1 MSESISE
8 ITSLVSVPVTYCNV
22 PDPFEV
28 KADFV
33 YNFYVEDEDKNAN
46 PQPTSPIDYKLGLI
60 DKDTLDSIETKE
72 RGSLSARVPR
82 YVRVKIAT
90 NTAGIPAVEIGEL
103 SNNLLETIRTNESGR
118 SNYNIEGKISN
129 DYIASLVLSDDGVK
143 QRLQELVYR
152 ISTAVMQNGG
162 LTGQMSDVDIAKE
175 IDMMTSDDIDV
186 TTVLDALS
194 DNTIKG
200 VRFTNQ
206 ISGERYS
213 KVDEK
218 SALRYYVKFNADGY
232 RKITRDISVSNPF
245 SSFFESD
252 LLDKA
257 ADYEKKNPLTREI
270 LFPSFSLNGTDSIE
284 NLQPS
289 MKILSVGPEESVSAR
304 SSLSSMGYP
313 LVKHLGY
320 IIEKS
325 GVTPAGEYTSYD
337 DVVSLNPNVSEFID
351 PNVIYGHTYFYRARQ
366 LYVVKFAQISSV
378 EASGEVKYRI
388 VTTAIA
394 SSTPKPAT
402 VNCIENKIPLAP
414 GTLICNFIYR
424 EGNGIRLDWAKPSNP
439 ARDIKKY
446 QVFRRSSIR
455 DPFEIIAE
463 YDFTDPDY
471 TMFDQRETIDPTLI
485 KRVQSPQYSHMDPQ
499 FSRESSYIY
508 AIASVDAHGFTSNYG
523 TQVFVEFDRFS
534 NKIKSRIISQAGAP
548 KAYPNYYVDP
558 TELEEIGSDRLIEDV
573 IKDSGHGLM
582 RIYFNPTAYS
592 VASDDDGSQV
602 EPTIL
607 SKDRGKY
614 VFQVLNLDRQISK
627 NLSVSI
633 ESDGSLSSVI

>member
-1 MSESISE
+1 M
-8 ITSLVSVPVTYCNV
+8 
-22 PDPFEV
+22 
-28 KADFV
+28 
-33 YNFYVEDEDKNAN
+33 
-46 PQPTSPIDYKLGLI
+46 
-60 DKDTLDSIETKE
+60 
-72 RGSLSARVPR
+72 
-82 YVRVKIAT
+82 
-90 NTAGIPAVEIGEL
+90 
-103 SNNLLETIRTNESGR
+103 
-118 SNYNIEGKISN
+118 
-129 DYIASLVLSDDGVK
+129 
-143 QRLQELVYR
+143 
-152 ISTAVMQNGG
+152 
-162 LTGQMSDVDIAKE
+162 
-175 IDMMTSDDIDV
+175 
-186 TTVLDALS
+186 
-194 DNTIKG
+194 
-200 VRFTNQ
+200 
-206 ISGERYS
+206 
-213 KVDEK
+213 
-218 SALRYYVKFNADGY
+218 
-232 RKITRDISVSNPF
+232 
-245 SSFFESD
+245 
-252 LLDKA
+252 
-257 ADYEKKNPLTREI
+257 
-270 LFPSFSLNGTDSIE
+270 
-284 NLQPS
+284 
-289 MKILSVGPEESVSAR
+289 
-304 SSLSSMGYP
+304 
-313 LVKHLGY
+313 
-320 IIEKS
+320 
-325 GVTPAGEYTSYD
+325 
-337 DVVSLNPNVSEFID
+337 
-351 PNVIYGHTYFYRARQ
+351 
-366 LYVVKFAQISSV
+366 
-378 EASGEVKYRI
+378 
-388 VTTAIA
+388 TTAIA

-402 VNCIENKIPLAP
+402 INCIENNIPLAP

-455 DPFEIIAE
+455 EPFEIIAE

>member
-1 MSESISE
+1 M
-8 ITSLVSVPVTYCNV
+8 
-22 PDPFEV
+22 
-28 KADFV
+28 
-33 YNFYVEDEDKNAN
+33 
-46 PQPTSPIDYKLGLI
+46 
-60 DKDTLDSIETKE
+60 
-72 RGSLSARVPR
+72 
-82 YVRVKIAT
+82 
-90 NTAGIPAVEIGEL
+90 
-103 SNNLLETIRTNESGR
+103 
-118 SNYNIEGKISN
+118 
-129 DYIASLVLSDDGVK
+129 
-143 QRLQELVYR
+143 
-152 ISTAVMQNGG
+152 
-162 LTGQMSDVDIAKE
+162 
-175 IDMMTSDDIDV
+175 
-186 TTVLDALS
+186 
-194 DNTIKG
+194 
-200 VRFTNQ
+200 RFTNQ

-245 SSFFESD
+245 SLFFESD

-257 ADYEKKNPLTREI
+257 ADNEKKNPLTREI
-270 LFPSFSLNGTDSIE
+270 LFPSFNLNGTDSIE

-289 MKILSVGPEESVSAR
+289 METLPIGPEESVSAR
-304 SSLSSMGYP
+304 SSLSSKDYP
-313 LVKHLGY
+313 YVRHLGY

-378 EASGEVKYRI
+378 EASGEIKYRI

-402 VNCIENKIPLAP
+402 INCIENNIPLAP

-455 DPFEIIAE
+455 EPFEIIAE